1 VEAAGG
7 DLPPEPSSVRDD
19 VLSALLN
26 LGYHRPLVEKA
37 VASAVKA
44 VPDGGFERALK
55 QALRELAK

>member
-1 VEAAGG
+1 M
-7 DLPPEPSSVRDD
+7 RDD

-37 VASAVKA
+37 VAAAVQA
-44 VPDGGFERALK
+44 RPDVGFEHALK